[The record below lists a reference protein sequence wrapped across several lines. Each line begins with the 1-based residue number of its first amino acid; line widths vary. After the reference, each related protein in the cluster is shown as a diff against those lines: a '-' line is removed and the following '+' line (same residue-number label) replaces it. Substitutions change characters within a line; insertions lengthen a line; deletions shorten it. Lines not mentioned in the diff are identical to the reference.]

1 MLGPMRAEALIEGI
15 REELTPV
22 HDRLVDHPYLR
33 AVEEGIDRV
42 QLRPFAAEQHA
53 IIASD
58 LRSVAH
64 LVARF
69 GDGLF
74 LHVLDGERA
83 AWEALPR
90 FALALGMGR
99 EDLEAYE
106 PMPGAHAYAAYMAW
120 LASHASAAEVAGAYL
135 VNFATWGESCARMG
149 AALKRRH
156 GLAEAEVRFFDL
168 FAEPDPDFEQ
178 QALAVVAEGLEQ
190 GVSERG
196 IARAA
201 RLLQAYELLYWD
213 TLFEQ
218 LRR

>member
-1 MLGPMRAEALIEGI
+1 MLRSMAAEALIERI
-15 REELTPV
+15 REELAPE
-22 HDRLVDHPYLR
+22 HDRLVEHPYLH
-33 AVEEGIDRV
+33 AVEAGVDPS
-42 QLRPFAAEQHA
+42 QLRPFAGEQYA

-58 LRSVAH
+58 LRSVAR

-90 FALALGMGR
+90 FAAALGMTL

-106 PMPGAHAYAAYMAW
+106 PLPGAHAYTAYMAW
-120 LASHASAAEVAGAYL
+120 LASHASAAEVATAYL

-149 AALKRRH
+149 MALKRRY
-156 GLAEAEVRFFDL
+156 GLAEAEVRFFEL
-168 FAEPDPDFEQ
+168 FAEPDREFEEL
-178 QALAVVAEGLEQ
+178 ALAVVASGLEQ
-190 GVSERG
+190 GVPERRM
-196 IARAA
+196 ARAA
-201 RLLQAYELLYWD
+201 RLLQGYELLYWD
-213 TLFEQ
+213 TLFSH

>member
-1 MLGPMRAEALIEGI
+1 
-15 REELTPV
+15 
-22 HDRLVDHPYLR
+22 
-33 AVEEGIDRV
+33 
-42 QLRPFAAEQHA
+42 
-53 IIASD
+53 
-58 LRSVAH
+58 
-64 LVARF
+64 
-69 GDGLF
+69 
-74 LHVLDGERA
+74 
-83 AWEALPR
+83 
-90 FALALGMGR
+90 
-99 EDLEAYE
+99 
-106 PMPGAHAYAAYMAW
+106 AYAAYMAW

-149 AALKRRH
+149 AALKRHH

>member
-1 MLGPMRAEALIEGI
+1 MAAHALIERI
-15 REELTPV
+15 REELTPE

-33 AVEEGIDRV
+33 TVEAGIDLAR
-42 QLRPFAAEQHA
+42 LRPFAGEQHA

-58 LRSVAH
+58 LRSVAR

-83 AWEALPR
+83 AWEALPH
-90 FALALGMGR
+90 FASALGMTG

-106 PMPGAHAYAAYMAW
+106 PLPGAHAYAAYMAW

-135 VNFATWGESCARMG
+135 VNFATWGESCARM
-149 AALKRRH
+149 ATALKRGY
-156 GLAEAEVRFFDL
+156 GLTEAEVRFFDL
-168 FAEPDPDFEQ
+168 FAEPDRDFEER
-178 QALAVVAEGLEQ
+178 ALEVVASGLEQ
-190 GVSERG
+190 GVPERR

-201 RLLQAYELLYWD
+201 RLLQGYELLYWD
-213 TLFEQ
+213 TLFDH